1 MRSAER
7 RAGPGAAAVL
17 WTALGGLALA
27 APAGA
32 AEAACPTGRAALQAM
47 LSSEYAF
54 AARAQT
60 SVPGAFLE
68 FLADD
73 SLVLNP
79 APQPGRAVYQAAK
92 NSADRLEWY
101 PSIGAISS
109 SADLGFTSGPWVY
122 TAAPSGKQYHGHF
135 LTVWRRDAEC
145 RWRVE
150 FDGGTSHAAPSSAE
164 SKLRSE
170 HTPFRTIA
178 EPPPALVARDGA
190 GQALGDFQST
200 VQRDG
205 FASALRTYGRRADF
219 RFYTDGQN
227 PIDGVAAASSYL
239 IAHAIAGAW
248 KEDARGRSTDSTLV
262 YSVGELT
269 DNSHQSTHAYVQI
282 WQYDPKA
289 MNWRLR
295 VLLVNPLPRTHQ

>member
-1 MRSAER
+1 MRCTETHAW
-7 RAGPGAAAVL
+7 PGSGAVL
-17 WTALGGLALA
+17 WMALGGLALGA
-27 APAGA
+27 AAGA

-47 LSSEYAF
+47 LASEYAF
-54 AARAQT
+54 AEKAQA
-60 SVPGAFLE
+60 SVSGAFLA

-92 NSADRLEWY
+92 NSADRLEWF
-101 PSIGAISS
+101 PSIGDISS

-122 TAAPSGKQYHGHF
+122 TAAPGGKQYHGHF
-135 LTVWRRDAEC
+135 LTVWRRGAEC

-150 FDGGTSHAAPSSAE
+150 FDGGTSHAAPSSVE
-164 SKLRSE
+164 RKLRPAE
-170 HTPFRTIA
+170 APFTA
-178 EPPPALVARDGA
+178 ADSPSPTALSHDAA
-190 GQALGDFQST
+190 GQALSDFEST

-205 FASALRTYGRRADF
+205 FASALRAYGRRADF
-219 RFYTDGQN
+219 RFYTDGQT
-227 PIDGVAAASSYL
+227 PIDGVTAASSYFN
-239 IAHAIAGAW
+239 AHAIAGAW
-248 KEDARGRSTDSTLV
+248 KEAARGRSADSTLV

-269 DNSHQSTHAYVQI
+269 DSSDQSTHAYAQI

-289 MNWRLR
+289 TNWGLR

>member
-1 MRSAER
+1 MRSPETQAW
-7 RAGPGAAAVL
+7 PGGAAVL

-32 AEAACPTGRAALQAM
+32 VEAVCPTGRAALQAM

-54 AARAQT
+54 AEKAQS
-60 SVPGAFLE
+60 SVSGAFLA

-101 PSIGAISS
+101 PSIGDISS

-122 TAAPSGKQYHGHF
+122 TAVPGGKQYHGHF
-135 LTVWRRDAEC
+135 LTVWKRDADC

-150 FDGGTSHAAPSSAE
+150 FDGGTSHAAPSSVE
-164 SKLRSE
+164 PKLRPAQA
-170 HTPFRTIA
+170 PFA
-178 EPPPALVARDGA
+178 AAAAPPPTALSHDAA
-190 GQALGDFQST
+190 GRAVSDFQGA
-200 VQRDG
+200 VQREG
-205 FASALRTYGRRADF
+205 FASALRSYGRRADF
-219 RFYTDGQN
+219 RLYTDGQT

-239 IAHAIAGAW
+239 NVHAMTGAW
-248 KEDARGRSTDSTLV
+248 TEAARGRSADSTLI
-262 YSVGELT
+262 YCVGELT
-269 DNSHQSTHAYVQI
+269 DISHQSTHAYVQI

-289 MNWRLR
+289 TNWGLR
-295 VLLVNPLPRTHQ
+295 VLLINPLPRTNQ